1 MFRCGH
7 CGQPTKSGE
16 PMTKVVV
23 ETRTKQ
29 YHYGGDVSFG
39 HEIVKEIGLGE
50 CCKAK
55 AQQHAA
61 SGCVG

>member
-16 PMTKVVV
+16 PMTKIVVQ
-23 ETRTKQ
+23 TRAKQ
-29 YHYGGDVSFG
+29 YNYGDNVSFG
-39 HEIVKEIGLGE
+39 HEIVKEISLGE

-55 AQQHAA
+55 AA
-61 SGCVG
+61 